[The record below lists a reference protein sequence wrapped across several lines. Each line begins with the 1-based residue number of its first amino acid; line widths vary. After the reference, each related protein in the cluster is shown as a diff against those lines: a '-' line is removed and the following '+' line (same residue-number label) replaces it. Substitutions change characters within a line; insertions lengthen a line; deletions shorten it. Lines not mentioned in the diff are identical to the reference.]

1 MSTCGRELTL
11 LSRTKTLYASVINKQ
26 FRGYA
31 RRYNR
36 TPVHVLTADE
46 EKREF
51 IDKKVAFRDRIRD
64 FDRRDPVLSNLTQS
78 KDLDR
83 LKSLPKIRKPALD
96 MDVFQDWENN
106 RKPKRYTNDKKEFNN
121 PNNAERRNDSKRSSF
136 TKDKAMPE
144 YGDKVRNEKGQAKNK
159 ENKKDKRS
167 ANTSA
172 ANKRQPVEQRTMS
185 GVKYTILGSEDKKV
199 GILLRTARSKK
210 LRNND
215 RIILLEG
222 STLISDALQAGG
234 KPKSI
239 YFANFDALKR
249 LPIEHL
255 QEVPVYKCE
264 EHHMNRWSDVVSTAD
279 VIALFEMPEDGKVFL
294 KSQTTIPLTIIL
306 DQIRT
311 PGNMGTIIRSA
322 AAVGCERII
331 AMQNCVDLWDP
342 KVTRAGAGCHFR
354 VPFHQNVTWKYVEN
368 YIPVGARIYLSDKRR
383 PTDKRVTK
391 YTDPMDNGSNIDSLG
406 YNQDD
411 YESDPESDLIL
422 NTSFNDSQVLN
433 EYQHAPLPVSYYS
446 EMDYSRNDH
455 TVLVIG
461 GETRGISLEAR
472 KLAYDMYGQCVMI
485 PMTNGVESLNTS
497 VAASVLMFEIYKQL
511 GMQTNEQA
519 NVAASGEGVTV
530 ESVNEP
536 TGVSASGEGVT
547 VESVNEP
554 TGVSPSGDGVTV
566 ESVNEPTGVSASGEV
581 IKSVSVQTGASTGG
595 DGVADTVES
604 VNEPTGASTS
614 GEGIK
619 SVSEQT
625 GASTG
630 GEGVKSK
637 PKSASDESMKSA
649 PQEKE
654 NQGVLKNF
662 LKSIFK

>member
-1 MSTCGRELTL
+1 MAAFMSTCGRELTL

-461 GETRGISLEAR
+461 GETRGIS
-472 KLAYDMYGQCVMI
+472 
-485 PMTNGVESLNTS
+485 
-497 VAASVLMFEIYKQL
+497 
-511 GMQTNEQA
+511 
-519 NVAASGEGVTV
+519 
-530 ESVNEP
+530 
-536 TGVSASGEGVT
+536 VSASGEGVT

-654 NQGVLKNF
+654 NQGIFHVKKQSCNL
-662 LKSIFK
+662 SIPWHFMSNCHQNEDNSLTCSMN